1 MSFFQI
7 TKNLLRSEKWTS
19 ATGLMDNDYLY
30 LIVEL
35 HEDVPLNDKTKSLIE
50 QQIKH
55 YEYITVGDDVLVEER
70 HGKVVGE
77 IKILN
82 ALVVAVP
89 VNKTSD
95 MVFEDKIKNL
105 VELDEVQWIDEI
117 PGPMRELLDQSRG
130 VINVNTV

>member
-1 MSFFQI
+1 
-7 TKNLLRSEKWTS
+7 
-19 ATGLMDNDYLY
+19 MDNDYLY